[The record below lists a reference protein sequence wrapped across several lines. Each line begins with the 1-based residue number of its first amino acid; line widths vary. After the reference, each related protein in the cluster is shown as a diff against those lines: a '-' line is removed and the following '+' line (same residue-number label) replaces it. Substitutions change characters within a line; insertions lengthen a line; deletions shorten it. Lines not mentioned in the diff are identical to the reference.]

1 MVSKSEWRVRLDRNI
16 FRVSKIDYRASGTSD
31 VDVVCYKR
39 YVIRNGEEHADEL
52 VAYRTRRFSIYRKP
66 RTLLIPLTRR
76 HLAGFE
82 RERHSDMKSSW
93 QLIARYRVSRA

>member
-1 MVSKSEWRVRLDRNI
+1 MVSKRRVRLDRNI
-16 FRVSKIDYRASGTSD
+16 FRVSKIDYRASGTS
-31 VDVVCYKR
+31 DVVCYKR

>member
-1 MVSKSEWRVRLDRNI
+1 MVSKRELARTSRSEYLSSFEDRLPR
-16 FRVSKIDYRASGTSD
+16 KWY